1 MFPKI
6 ILSLFLAMLI
16 ASPLQAADLKLA
28 FVDLQY
34 CIQNSKEGK
43 RSRTFLEK
51 QAKSQGE
58 GLKKKEQSLIQK
70 SKALQNSL
78 MMSPEQKQ
86 SKQQELMKLQ
96 QELRADMQKA
106 QAKFNKDQQKHTQKI
121 IGDLRTVVE
130 QVAKK
135 KKYDLVLERQM
146 AQGILYQSFKID
158 NISKD
163 VLKAY
168 DKLN

>member
-1 MFPKI
+1 
-6 ILSLFLAMLI
+6 
-16 ASPLQAADLKLA
+16 
-28 FVDLQY
+28 
-34 CIQNSKEGK
+34 
-43 RSRTFLEK
+43 
-51 QAKSQGE
+51 
-58 GLKKKEQSLIQK
+58 
-70 SKALQNSL
+70 
-78 MMSPEQKQ
+78 
-86 SKQQELMKLQ
+86 MKLQ